1 MKALYPQCT
10 VAPVRGNVLTR
21 LKKLEEGQFSALILA
36 AAGLK
41 RLGLE
46 GRIARL
52 FTPEEM
58 LPAAGQ
64 GVLAAQVR
72 AGTDTDYLRCF
83 HDGEAGACVTAERA
97 FVRALDGGCSS
108 PVAAFAVVEGT
119 EMTLTGMNA
128 VGRKDTLS
136 GGVDQAE
143 ALGLA
148 LAERLR

>member
-1 MKALYPQCT
+1 M
-10 VAPVRGNVLTR
+10 
-21 LKKLEEGQFSALILA
+21 
-36 AAGLK
+36 
-41 RLGLE
+41 
-46 GRIARL
+46 
-52 FTPEEM
+52 
-58 LPAAGQ
+58 
-64 GVLAAQVR
+64 R